1 MKLKNIQHST
11 FNAQPPTTA
20 CIAPP
25 FGFEYSMLLAGRAS
39 AVECFPLLFLADA
52 VPGPDAI
59 GIFVLCAG
67 VIVGLIA
74 SLISIASYF
83 ATRREVDDLK
93 DRVVII
99 ENLLEKRTEKL
110 HRRIN
115 RLLAGQML
123 IAGKVGV
130 ALDQHQA
137 QLEAKLHELESE
149 ED

>member
-1 MKLKNIQHST
+1 MKSKNIQHST
-11 FNAQPPTTA
+11 FNAQHPSAA

-25 FGFEYSMLLAGRAS
+25 LGVGGSMLN
-39 AVECFPLLFLADA
+39 VECFPLLFLADTA
-52 VPGPDAI
+52 PAPDAI

-67 VIVGLIA
+67 VIIGLIA

-130 ALDQHQA
+130 ALDKHQA

>member
-1 MKLKNIQHST
+1 MI
-11 FNAQPPTTA
+11 
-20 CIAPP
+20 
-25 FGFEYSMLLAGRAS
+25 LLAESLPGGPTNNEIGLFVVCA
-39 AVECFPLLFLADA
+39 AV
-52 VPGPDAI
+52 VI
-59 GIFVLCAG
+59 GLVGALMSVAG
-67 VIVGLIA
+67 
-74 SLISIASYF
+74 YF

-93 DRVVII
+93 ERVTVI

-130 ALDQHQA
+130 ALDQHQV
-137 QLEAKLHELESE
+137 QMETMLHELERE

>member
-1 MKLKNIQHST
+1 MS
-11 FNAQPPTTA
+11 F
-20 CIAPP
+20 
-25 FGFEYSMLLAGRAS
+25 
-39 AVECFPLLFLADA
+39 LFADT

-67 VIVGLIA
+67 VVIGLIV
-74 SLISIASYF
+74 SLVSIASYF

>member
-1 MKLKNIQHST
+1 MI
-11 FNAQPPTTA
+11 
-20 CIAPP
+20 
-25 FGFEYSMLLAGRAS
+25 LLAESLSSGPTNNEIGLFVVCA
-39 AVECFPLLFLADA
+39 AV
-52 VPGPDAI
+52 VI
-59 GIFVLCAG
+59 GLVGALMSVAG
-67 VIVGLIA
+67 
-74 SLISIASYF
+74 YF

-93 DRVVII
+93 ERVTVI

-130 ALDQHQA
+130 ALDQHQV
-137 QLEAKLHELESE
+137 QMETMLHELERE

>member
-1 MKLKNIQHST
+1 MLST
-11 FNAQPPTTA
+11 
-20 CIAPP
+20 
-25 FGFEYSMLLAGRAS
+25 
-39 AVECFPLLFLADA
+39 LADTA
-52 VPGPDAI
+52 PTPDAI

-67 VIVGLIA
+67 VVIGLIA
-74 SLISIASYF
+74 SLISVASYF

-99 ENLLEKRTEKL
+99 ESLLEKRTEKL

-130 ALDQHQA
+130 ALDKHTA

>member
-1 MKLKNIQHST
+1 MLPT
-11 FNAQPPTTA
+11 FFADL
-20 CIAPP
+20 AP
-25 FGFEYSMLLAGRAS
+25 AS
-39 AVECFPLLFLADA
+39 DA
-52 VPGPDAI
+52 L
-59 GIFVLCAG
+59 GIFVLCAA
-67 VIVGLIA
+67 VIVGLAA

-130 ALDQHQA
+130 ALDKNQA